1 MTDDSDDKTIAFGD
15 SPAKAPSD
23 RGGAAGIIETPKA
36 RLICLDPSQIDGT
49 PNDLIITLGTG
60 SEVVVGRGETCSF
73 PIVSRKLSRQH
84 ARLFAGVGAWGV
96 EDLNSTNGVMI
107 NRQKVKTAWLN
118 HGDEVRIGPIPFRYE
133 VDRPDLPGIGPV
145 APTARPGAGGDD
157 ADSDRTMMVGS
168 LGASAAVLEAVRKVE
183 KAPEEEAGPTAARHD
198 SSPSG
203 GGGKLVGILVA
214 VLLLA
219 AVGGGAYL
227 YLPTYLKGQEIA
239 EAIKEGDRVFLG
251 IVSRAKEL
259 SRELGSTPLKDARF
273 EEDLTTLAPAISKAE
288 RLLQANPGHTGLS
301 QPYARLRFLAF
312 EREFNALFAQER
324 LPDAVR
330 LAEALKAELATL
342 RGRLPAATLDQD
354 LERITAATEL
364 AGFAML
370 LTELRG
376 FALQYPKVGRQ
387 AAAVPT
393 VDRIRGLEEQKAVFT
408 RYRRTYHNVLSVDYL
423 LFNNIVKTVEER
435 DIALLNHWKEYLAS
449 SGGTGN

>member
-23 RGGAAGIIETPKA
+23 RGGAAGIIETPRA

-49 PNDLIITLGTG
+49 PNDLIITLGAG

-96 EDLNSTNGVMI
+96 EDLNSTNGIMI

-133 VDRPDLPGIGPV
+133 VDRPDLPGIGPAV
-145 APTARPGAGGDD
+145 PTVRAGADD

-168 LGASAAVLEAVRKVE
+168 LGASAAVLDAVRKVE
-183 KAPEEEAGPTAARHD
+183 KVPEEEAGPAAVRRD
-198 SSPSG
+198 SGPSG
-203 GGGKLVGILVA
+203 GSGKLVGIAVA

-239 EAIKEGDRVFLG
+239 DAIKEGDRVFLG
-251 IVSRAKEL
+251 IVGRAKEL

-273 EEDLTTLAPAISKAE
+273 EEDLTTLAPAIDKAE
-288 RLLQANPGHTGLS
+288 RLLQANPGHVGLT

-330 LAEALKAELATL
+330 LAEGLKAELVTL
-342 RGRLPAATLDQD
+342 RGRLSAATLDQD

-364 AGFAML
+364 AGFAVL

-393 VDRIRGLEEQKAVFT
+393 ADRIRGLEEQKAVFT

-423 LFNNIVKTVEER
+423 LFNTIVKTVEER
-435 DIALLNHWKEYLAS
+435 DIALLNHWKEHLAS